1 MKEKSE
7 IFTNKHKKQSPA
19 SSMAK
24 FFKTKGLNKTHVII
38 FYAYSDEYPHQVKHE
53 LSAGVEAGVILSKIF
68 HQQEIFI
75 YAPDKEKACLVAQ
88 EYKKHPCE
96 KPLIN
101 LCDNE
106 NNIVYF
112 LSKIQEGD
120 SLLINGQGD
129 PEAELIAGRD
139 AESLIE
145 ILLED
150 LELSDKGLKNLDVD
164 SCRMGLS
171 FNYRQKL
178 IAGLS
183 TAFNCIITYTM
194 LCSWGMSETNQPYRQ
209 WIKLNDNNRA
219 EDADDFYSTDD
230 LETYGIRI
238 KESTASINP
247 LLAEQQG

>member
-19 SSMAK
+19 FSTAK

-53 LSAGVEAGVILSKIF
+53 LSAGVEAGAILSKLF
-68 HQQEIFI
+68 DQHEIFI
-75 YAPDKEKACLVAQ
+75 YAPDKEKAFLVAQ
-88 EYKKHPCE
+88 EYKKHSCE

-106 NNIVYF
+106 SNIAYF

-120 SLLINGQGD
+120 SLLISGQGD
-129 PEAELIAGRD
+129 PEAELIAGRN

-145 ILLED
+145 ILIED
-150 LELSDKGLKNLDVD
+150 LELDNKGLKNLDVD

-171 FNYRQKL
+171 PNYRQKL

-183 TAFNCIITYTM
+183 TAFECITTYTM
-194 LCSWGMSETNQPYRQ
+194 LCSWGMSKTNQPYRQ
-209 WIKLNDNNRA
+209 WIKFNDQAN
-219 EDADDFYSTDD
+219 EQDVFYREEELD
-230 LETYGIRI
+230 TYGIRI
-238 KESTASINP
+238 QESTLSINTM
-247 LLAEQQG
+247 LIEQG